1 MGRSVFGKYVECSL
15 TFLAM
20 LLSAGQ
26 HAVAQEKHFLKELSL
41 KELVETL
48 IVTQS
53 SAGAADVQ
61 RQLQAAG
68 VRGSFSLREGGF
80 LSYLR
85 DDDALEAFLTRA
97 AP

>member
-1 MGRSVFGKYVECSL
+1 MQGAAHLGFHGPDRAPADL
-15 TFLAM
+15 RD
-20 LLSAGQ
+20 LLVGQ
-26 HAVAQEKHFLKELSL
+26 VAILAQEKHFLKELSL

-85 DDDALEAFLTRA
+85 DDDALEAFLA
-97 AP
+97 